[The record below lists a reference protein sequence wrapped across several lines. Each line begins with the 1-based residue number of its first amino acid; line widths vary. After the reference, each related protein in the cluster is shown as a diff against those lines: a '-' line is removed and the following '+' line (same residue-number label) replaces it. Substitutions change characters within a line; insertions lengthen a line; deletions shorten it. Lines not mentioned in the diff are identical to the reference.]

1 MEEPEIIAVTD
12 TDTDTIFGPHTI
24 RQAVT
29 YTDTDIGISNL
40 VRMLF
45 VRRSPVVV
53 TYMIVTIHVQR
64 K

>member
-1 MEEPEIIAVTD
+1 MEEPELIAVAD
-12 TDTDTIFGPHTI
+12 TDTDTIFGTHTI
-24 RQAVT
+24 CQAVT
-29 YTDTDIGISNL
+29 HTDTDIGISNL

-53 TYMIVTIHVQR
+53 TYMIVAIHFQR